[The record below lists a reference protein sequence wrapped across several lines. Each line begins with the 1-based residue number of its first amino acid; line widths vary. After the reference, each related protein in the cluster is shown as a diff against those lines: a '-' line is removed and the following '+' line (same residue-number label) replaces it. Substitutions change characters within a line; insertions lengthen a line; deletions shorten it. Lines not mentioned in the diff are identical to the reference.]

1 MKVTECKASN
11 ILQDHSPSSQWSNS
25 TKTLKMKVLWST
37 ETSQTKRSM
46 SHIQEELNQQDH
58 CKNLKSHDPVL
69 NIILIYANLNNYIFQ
84 NNEKLIRVHYNI
96 IHLILAVTNEWWD
109 FPSQN
114 KTLSPSALK
123 MLWGESICNLI
134 QYW

>member
-1 MKVTECKASN
+1 
-11 ILQDHSPSSQWSNS
+11 
-25 TKTLKMKVLWST
+25 
-37 ETSQTKRSM
+37 M

-96 IHLILAVTNEWWD
+96 IHLILAVTNE
-109 FPSQN
+109 
-114 KTLSPSALK
+114 
-123 MLWGESICNLI
+123 
-134 QYW
+134 